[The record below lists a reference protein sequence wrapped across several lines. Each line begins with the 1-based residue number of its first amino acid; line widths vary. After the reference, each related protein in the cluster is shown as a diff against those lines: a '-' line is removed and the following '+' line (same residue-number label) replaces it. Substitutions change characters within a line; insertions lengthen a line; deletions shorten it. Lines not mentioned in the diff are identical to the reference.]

1 MNATQ
6 RRLEGKVALIV
17 GAGQTPGPKM
27 GNGRATALLFAREGA
42 QVLAADQNIASAEE
56 TVALIQSEGGS
67 AAAVETDVTDES
79 SIQRAVHD
87 CTQRWNRLDILHNNV
102 GISVAGGDAPVTE
115 ITVEAF
121 DRIMA
126 VNLRSVVLACKHALP
141 IMRDQGSGVILTI
154 SSIAA
159 LVILYSSAQA
169 GSIRIG
175 TEGAYPPWNA
185 KDESGKL
192 IGFEVELAG
201 WLCIYMK
208 ADCTLVEQD
217 WDGMIPGLIMRKYDA
232 IMAGMSITD
241 ERMKTI
247 NFSQGYA
254 DEVASLAV
262 MKGSSLEGMDTPKAI
277 NLSTGGGAAKKALKT
292 LTAALAGKTIGVQTA
307 TIHQNFLESG
317 DVGNVKVRTYKTQDE
332 VNLDLAAGR
341 IDAAL
346 AAAVAFTDYAEK
358 SGKPVVL
365 VGPTFSG
372 GAFGNGVGVGIRK
385 ADTQLL
391 EDFNKAIDSARKSGK
406 ISELAI
412 RWFGFDASM

>member
-1 MNATQ
+1 M
-6 RRLEGKVALIV
+6 K
-17 GAGQTPGPKM
+17 
-27 GNGRATALLFAREGA
+27 
-42 QVLAADQNIASAEE
+42 NIFKFF
-56 TVALIQSEGGS
+56 L
-67 AAAVETDVTDES
+67 S
-79 SIQRAVHD
+79 S
-87 CTQRWNRLDILHNNV
+87 
-102 GISVAGGDAPVTE
+102 
-115 ITVEAF
+115 F
-121 DRIMA
+121 
-126 VNLRSVVLACKHALP
+126 
-141 IMRDQGSGVILTI
+141 
-154 SSIAA
+154 AA
-159 LVILYSSAQA
+159 LMIFFSSAQA
-169 GSIRIG
+169 DSIRIG

-192 IGFEVELAG
+192 IGFEVELAN
-201 WLCIYMK
+201 WLCIYMG

-277 NLSTGGGAAKKALKT
+277 NLSTGGGDVKKALKT

-307 TIHQNFLESG
+307 TIHQNLLESG
-317 DVGNVKVRTYKTQDE
+317 DVGSVKIRTYKTQDE

-365 VGPTFSG
+365 VGSTFSG

-385 ADTQLL
+385 DDSDLL
-391 EDFNKAIDSARKSGK
+391 KRFNKAINTARKTGK

-412 RWFGFDASM
+412 KWFGFDASM

>member
-1 MNATQ
+1 MKNIFK
-6 RRLEGKVALIV
+6 LFLSSIVALLISFSN
-17 GAGQTPGPKM
+17 A
-27 GNGRATALLFAREGA
+27 N
-42 QVLAADQNIASAEE
+42 AD
-56 TVALIQSEGGS
+56 
-67 AAAVETDVTDES
+67 
-79 SIQRAVHD
+79 
-87 CTQRWNRLDILHNNV
+87 
-102 GISVAGGDAPVTE
+102 
-115 ITVEAF
+115 
-121 DRIMA
+121 
-126 VNLRSVVLACKHALP
+126 
-141 IMRDQGSGVILTI
+141 
-154 SSIAA
+154 
-159 LVILYSSAQA
+159 
-169 GSIRIG
+169 SIRIG

-192 IGFEVELAG
+192 IGFEVELANF
-201 WLCIYMK
+201 LCIYME
-208 ADCTLVEQD
+208 ADCTIVEQD

-262 MKGSSLEGMDTPKAI
+262 MKGSPLEGMDTPKAI
-277 NLSTGGGAAKKALKT
+277 NLSTGGGDVKKALKT

-317 DVGNVKVRTYKTQDE
+317 DVGSVKVRTYKTQDE

-358 SGKPVVL
+358 SGKSVVL

-385 ADTQLL
+385 DDTALL
-391 EDFNKAIDSARKSGK
+391 KRFNKAINVARKNGK

-412 RWFGFDASM
+412 KWFGFDASM